1 MDSLILILLS
11 PFVPG
16 VVKRPIP
23 VRPERSEAESKDALA
38 RLRYGHAAPGQ

>member
-1 MDSLILILLS
+1 MDSLPLILPS
-11 PFVPG
+11 PFIPG

-38 RLRYGHAAPGQ
+38 KLRYGHAAPGQ